1 MGMSRLVSAL
11 KPTSLMGRTLVRIA
25 LGVTLVIV
33 VAAATSYFVMFN
45 EIEHRS
51 RKELADYV
59 THRVK
64 QEAEVFSLAR
74 DVQQIIVKL
83 ALERYPRYQDAATRA
98 RFDQIF
104 FRHTDGSIRIRPS
117 TYTKDSPATGWLH
130 RDTPLTEELKSR
142 MLLYFDLVE
151 QFKLALGVRLAD
163 IYFTAPEQ
171 LNIGTD
177 PPGLALWAATI
188 PADFEQNAEPW
199 ASIATKE
206 ENPTRTTVY
215 MGAEPD
221 PVWNTLVSGIATPI
235 DLNGRHIGTLY
246 SDVLIDT
253 LVQNLRRSGIRGAK
267 HFLFATD
274 GRLIANTDPLDELVV
289 NRSKARLQDIHDAK
303 VNVLLTIA
311 QQQPRLPSV
320 VHHESTD
327 QYVALGRIEGPG
339 WYLAT
344 TLPGSAIR
352 GPAVAAAQWVL
363 WIGLISLALVLLFL
377 TMVLRHNVA
386 RPVRALTNAAE
397 RMAAGNFR
405 QTIRPAPSDE
415 LAILA
420 NAFNDM
426 MQRIGE
432 RDAALL
438 REKRDLEEALEQLRR
453 NEVEIQTHQA
463 ALIQSEKLA
472 AMGSLLAGVAHE
484 LNNPLFVVSGRTKM
498 LEAAV
503 EGTPYLAAAQKIRGA
518 ADRCVRIVKTF
529 LAMARCDMPQHR
541 HIRIDEIISSCLDVL
556 DYTLQAAGV
565 RVEIENDPPVPPVLG
580 DFDQLHQVLMN
591 LLLNAQQAMAESPAP
606 RMLYVR
612 LRRRH
617 ESRQVEIRVSD
628 SGPGIPAAIRDR
640 IFDPYFTT
648 KPEGLGTGVGLA
660 VCLGIVQAHNGTLV
674 LEETAGPGATFVVVL
689 PEAKDVDS
697 ADDETGDLAIG
708 AALRVLVVDD
718 EAEVRDTL
726 RDMLEVAGHA
736 AVACDGG
743 DHALALLAQQRFD
756 AVVIDLL
763 MPGMD
768 GAQLYRVIEARW
780 PSLAPR
786 VVFMTGDAL
795 NDVNTRFLAQ
805 TAQPRVEKPFTPA
818 DVATV
823 ISRVCKASVRA
834 TPIKRASGADT
845 SMAP

>member
-1 MGMSRLVSAL
+1 MSRFLTAL
-11 KPTSLMGRTLVRIA
+11 QPTSLMGRTLVRIA
-25 LGVTLVIV
+25 LGVTLVIM

-64 QEAEVFSLAR
+64 EEGEVFSLAR

-83 ALERYPRYQDAATRA
+83 AIERYPRYQNAATRA
-98 RFDQIF
+98 RFDEVF
-104 FRHTDGSIRIRPS
+104 FRHADGSIRIRPS
-117 TYTKDSPATGWLH
+117 TYTKESPATGWLH
-130 RDTPLTEELKSR
+130 CDTPLTEELQSR

-188 PADFEQNAEPW
+188 PADFDQNAEPW
-199 ASIATKE
+199 IGIATPT
-206 ENPTRTTVY
+206 ENPARTTVY

-235 DLNGRHIGTLY
+235 DLDNRHIGTLY

-253 LVQNLRRSGIRGAK
+253 LVQNLRRSGIQGAK
-267 HFLFATD
+267 HFLFAAD
-274 GRLIANTDPLDELVV
+274 GRLIANTAPLDEVVV
-289 NRSKARLQDIHDAK
+289 NRSKARLQDIRDSK

-311 QQQPRLPSV
+311 RQQPRLPAV

-352 GPAVAAAQWVL
+352 GPAFAAAQWVL
-363 WIGLISLALVLLFL
+363 WIGLVSLALVLLFL
-377 TMVLRHNVA
+377 TLVLRQNVA
-386 RPVRALTNAAE
+386 RPIRALTNAAE
-397 RMAAGNFR
+397 RMAGGNYR
-405 QTIRPAPSDE
+405 QAIRPAASDE

-453 NEVEIQTHQA
+453 NEVEIQSHQA

-498 LEAAV
+498 LETAL
-503 EGTPYLAAAQKIRGA
+503 EGTPYLPAAQKIRGA

-529 LAMARCDMPQHR
+529 LAMARCDLPQHR
-541 HIRIDEIISSCLDVL
+541 RISIDEVIRSCLDVL

-565 RVEIENDPPVPPVLG
+565 RVEIEGDLQVPPVLG
-580 DFDQLHQVLMN
+580 DFDQLHQVLTN
-591 LLLNAQQAMAESPAP
+591 LLLNAQQAMVESPAP
-606 RMLYVR
+606 RVLYIR
-612 LRRRH
+612 LRRLH
-617 ESRQVEIRVSD
+617 EPGRVEIRLSD
-628 SGPGIPAAIRDR
+628 TGPGVPPEIRDR

-648 KPEGLGTGVGLA
+648 KPEGVGTGVGLA
-660 VCLGIVQAHNGTLV
+660 VCLGIVQAHNGTLA
-674 LEETAGPGATFVVVL
+674 LEENAASGATFVVVL
-689 PEAKDVDS
+689 PEAVNVESAEDATDDV
-697 ADDETGDLAIG
+697 TIG
-708 AALRVLVVDD
+708 AARRVLVVDD
-718 EAEVRDTL
+718 EADVRDTL
-726 RDMLEVAGHA
+726 RDMLEVAGHEA
-736 AVACDGG
+736 QACCSGAE
-743 DHALALLAQQRFD
+743 ALTLLAQKRFD

-768 GAQLYRVIEARW
+768 GPELYCEIMARW

-795 NDVNTRFLAQ
+795 NDAHRQFLAQ
-805 TAQPRVEKPFTPA
+805 TGQPRVEKPFTPNDA
-818 DVATV
+818 AAV
-823 ISRVCKASVRA
+823 IARVCKTSAHGAHVKSPRA
-834 TPIKRASGADT
+834 GLGGA
-845 SMAP
+845 AG